1 MRQSA
6 GRWVAAARAD
16 LNSTGLRGQLAR
28 GAAGTLA
35 LKLLALPLSLAMS
48 IILAR
53 ALGAH
58 GFGLYAYVVAWASAI
73 AIPAGMGLNE
83 YLLREASRLEPQ
95 LTIGPL
101 LRWSGRRLWAS
112 GLVAAA
118 VLISAGLLTAGLPDV
133 SLLFLLAA
141 PLPTVANLGGTRIA
155 ALRALGYPVAA
166 QWPSLAFAPAL
177 MLALV
182 AAAWLWRGALGAH
195 IALLALLAASAAG
208 LLINTIQLRF
218 RLPREGAGILPSPSL
233 RAALPFMLLGA
244 LHLINSRADLLMLGS
259 LSGPAEAGVY
269 AVVARTA
276 ELITLPLM
284 AVNTVIAPQVASLYR
299 RGDVDRLQR
308 LLSASARRM
317 LIFAL
322 PLAGILILAGGP
334 LLGLVF
340 GAEFTRGAF
349 ALSVLAAAQLIN
361 VGAGSVGMILN
372 MTGYERQ
379 SAWGVAVAAALNV
392 VLNFL
397 LIPQFGIE
405 GAAVATGISV
415 MLWNLLL
422 LYWVRRRLGLRAS
435 ALGV

>member
-1 MRQSA
+1 M
-6 GRWVAAARAD
+6 
-16 LNSTGLRGQLAR
+16 
-28 GAAGTLA
+28 
-35 LKLLALPLSLAMS
+35 
-48 IILAR
+48 
-53 ALGAH
+53 
-58 GFGLYAYVVAWASAI
+58 
-73 AIPAGMGLNE
+73 
-83 YLLREASRLEPQ
+83 
-95 LTIGPL
+95 
-101 LRWSGRRLWAS
+101 
-112 GLVAAA
+112 
-118 VLISAGLLTAGLPDV
+118 
-133 SLLFLLAA
+133 
-141 PLPTVANLGGTRIA
+141 
-155 ALRALGYPVAA
+155 
-166 QWPSLAFAPAL
+166 
-177 MLALV
+177 
-182 AAAWLWRGALGAH
+182 AAAWLWRGALEAH
-195 IALLALLAASAAG
+195 IPLLALLVASAAG

-218 RLPREGAGILPSPSL
+218 RLPRGGAGILPSPSL

-244 LHLINSRADLLMLGS
+244 LHLINTRADLLMLGS

-299 RGDVDRLQR
+299 RGEVDKLQR

-322 PLAGILILAGGP
+322 PPAGILICAGGP

-349 ALSVLAAAQLIN
+349 ALGLLAAAQLIN